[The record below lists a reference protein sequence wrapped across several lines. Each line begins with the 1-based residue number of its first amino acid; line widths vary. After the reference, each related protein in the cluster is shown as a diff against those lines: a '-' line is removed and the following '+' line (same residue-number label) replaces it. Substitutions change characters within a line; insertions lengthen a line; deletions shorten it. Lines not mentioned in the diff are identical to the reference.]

1 MATTVAQAF
10 EVARSIG
17 YPVLVRPSYVLGGRA
32 MEIVYDDEDLDR
44 YMQNA
49 VQASPDRPI
58 LVDRFLEDAIEVDV
72 DALCDGQQV
81 VIAGIMEHIE
91 EAGIHSGD
99 STCVLP
105 AHTLGSEILEEIR
118 SATRS
123 MALELGVIG
132 LMNVQYAVKDERLY
146 VIEVNPRASRT
157 VPFVS
162 KAIGVPLA
170 KLAAKVMCGETLEGL
185 GFTEEVVP
193 PYYSVK
199 APVFPFNRFPG
210 VDILLSPEMRSTG
223 EVMGVDRQLG
233 YAFVKAY
240 LAAGVKLPKAGRVF
254 ISVRN
259 PHKRG
264 IISEARTLAS
274 LGYELIATD
283 GTYRTLKTAGIA
295 VERINKVH
303 EGRPHVVDMIKNRDV
318 EMILNTPYGKQQ
330 RVDDSSIRSAAVMAG
345 IPCITTM
352 AGISAIVSALTAIHA
367 ADFDVHPLQEY
378 HAAIRS

>member
-1 MATTVAQAF
+1 
-10 EVARSIG
+10 
-17 YPVLVRPSYVLGGRA
+17 
-32 MEIVYDDEDLDR
+32 
-44 YMQNA
+44 
-49 VQASPDRPI
+49 
-58 LVDRFLEDAIEVDV
+58 
-72 DALCDGQQV
+72 
-81 VIAGIMEHIE
+81 
-91 EAGIHSGD
+91 
-99 STCVLP
+99 
-105 AHTLGSEILEEIR
+105 
-118 SATRS
+118 
-123 MALELGVIG
+123 
-132 LMNVQYAVKDERLY
+132 MNVQYAVKDERLY

-170 KLAAKVMCGETLEGL
+170 KLAAKVMCGETLESL

-223 EVMGVDRQLG
+223 EVMGIDRQLG

-240 LAAGVKLPKAGRVF
+240 LAAGIKLPKAGRVF

-264 IISEARTLAS
+264 IISEARTLSS

-367 ADFDVHPLQEY
+367 ADFDVEPLQGY
-378 HAAIRS
+378 HAEVRG